1 MERPSHILFA
11 KHSSLS
17 RAPLVG
23 LAIGLQFVGFWL
35 FTQGLVGHIAKFLPP
50 PPIDVRVDP
59 NEMPRTPPPP
69 LPPDTQIEIVKVPL
83 PLFDYSTQR
92 DPGTSLTTTNA
103 PQPTTP
109 RTESVGVDRAPV
121 AITAT
126 HTVPPYPVIERR
138 LGIEGTVTLRLT
150 VGTQGQVMTAEVVT
164 SAGRGALDQAARA
177 WIIGHWRY
185 RPALKDGNPAVTQ
198 VLASVTYS
206 LKNQP

>member
-1 MERPSHILFA
+1 
-11 KHSSLS
+11 
-17 RAPLVG
+17 
-23 LAIGLQFVGFWL
+23 
-35 FTQGLVGHIAKFLPP
+35 
-50 PPIDVRVDP
+50 
-59 NEMPRTPPPP
+59 

-92 DPGTSLTTTNA
+92 DPGTSLTTTNV
-103 PQPTTP
+103 PPPTTP
-109 RTESVGVDRAPV
+109 RTESAGVDRAAV
-121 AITAT
+121 AIAAT

-150 VGTQGQVMTAEVVT
+150 VGTEGQVITAEVVT
-164 SAGRGALDQAARA
+164 SAGREALDQAARA

-185 RPALKDGNPAVTQ
+185 RPALRDGNPAVTQ